1 MKDQNGG
8 ASDTLRGFL
17 SDVKASRLRCCFGGL
32 QFWRGFGFL
41 IFLFYTTSSIGYLRF
56 PFNCAAISQENF

>member
-32 QFWRGFGFL
+32 GFL
-41 IFLFYTTSSIGYLRF
+41 ARIWLSYF
-56 PFNCAAISQENF
+56 PFLHNF